1 MLGLAGVAA
10 LEGAAQAMRA
20 ERAGEAH
27 LMGVSLADARLSAL
41 VASPLDSLLRSD
53 PTDAGTIDTPRGPY
67 RWRTTLQ
74 PGASSRN
81 LIDAAVS
88 VEWNDGAYRL
98 STTLYRPDG
107 ELRRSATRS
116 VVASAG
122 RP

>member
-41 VASPLDSLLRSD
+41 AASPIDSLLRGD
-53 PTDAGTIDTPRGPY
+53 PTDEGTIDTPRGSY
-67 RWRTTLQ
+67 HWRSTLA
-74 PGASSRN
+74 PDASSRN

-88 VEWNDGAYRL
+88 VEWSDGVYHLA
-98 STTLYRPDG
+98 TTLYRPDG
-107 ELRRSATRS
+107 ESRRNVARS
-116 VVASAG
+116 VVGSVGA
-122 RP
+122 P